1 MKREHFT
8 SEAYYFTR
16 EAYYF
21 TGEAYYF
28 TGEAYYFTGEAEHFP
43 READYFTGEAA
54 HLPREAE
61 YLPREAE
68 HFTREADYLTRELF
82 LLVSKYISCL
92 LKNSKVFGLLLLNV
106 TRNFYFLIVYS
117 LYKNASCMQWYV
129 MLQKCIANYSF
140 VIVCIVFFY
149 SKGSHYSTTCH
160 RVQANLENLG
170 NLEKRETWKTM
181 AFSQK

>member
-28 TGEAYYFTGEAEHFP
+28 TGEA
-43 READYFTGEAA
+43 DYFTGEAA
-54 HLPREAE
+54 HLP
-61 YLPREAE
+61 
-68 HFTREADYLTRELF
+68 READYLTRELF

-117 LYKNASCMQWYV
+117 LYKNASCMQWHV

-149 SKGSHYSTTCH
+149 SKGSHYSPTCH

-170 NLEKRETWKTM
+170 NLEKGKPGKQWHLVKNDIPGKNRENFLKV
-181 AFSQK
+181 FCVSHIF